1 MNWLRKKIIN
11 WLFGSDFVDYEE
23 LYNTYIETSN
33 NYINYLGKEGE
44 FIKSMMELTKL
55 SETLIRE
62 NKIFIKTLKENGID
76 VDKINLHQNGEN
88 NDN

>member
-33 NYINYLGKEGE
+33 NYTNYLDKEGE
-44 FIKSMMELTKL
+44 FIKSMMELTEL

-88 NDN
+88 DDN